1 VEQLRHR
8 TDHAIEY
15 PRRPDFGSSWRA
27 VMGLLGFQMPW
38 IAVVFVV
45 VVGIIGNFLFGLDR
59 RRRLL
64 DQIKRATDAKEISR

>member
-1 VEQLRHR
+1 
-8 TDHAIEY
+8 
-15 PRRPDFGSSWRA
+15 
-27 VMGLLGFQMPW
+27 MPW